1 MQAKIKTITLFFMK
15 NSVSAFPPWR
25 LNSARK
31 YCPASD
37 KSLARNKTHP
47 IITKKKGQGMY
58 YQHRLFKFIG
68 DTEFTTEIH
77 MDSEKNNY
85 NNMNV
90 ERK

>member
-1 MQAKIKTITLFFMK
+1 MEVNEAIGNKDIHIRLLQETLGDLRTENRFVKKTVIILFIMLFL
-15 NSVSAFPPWR
+15 SIAG
-25 LNSARK
+25 
-31 YCPASD
+31 
-37 KSLARNKTHP
+37 
-47 IITKKKGQGMY
+47 IIGQGMY

>member
-1 MQAKIKTITLFFMK
+1 MEIKEAIENKDIHIMLLKETL
-15 NSVSAFPPWR
+15 NDLR
-25 LNSARK
+25 TE
-31 YCPASD
+31 
-37 KSLARNKTHP
+37 NKFIKRTV
-47 IITKKKGQGMY
+47 IILFLMLFLSIAGIIGQGMF

>member
-1 MQAKIKTITLFFMK
+1 MKIDEAIGDKDIHIHLLKETLTDLRTENKFVKKTVIILFLMLFFAIAGI
-15 NSVSAFPPWR
+15 V
-25 LNSARK
+25 
-31 YCPASD
+31 
-37 KSLARNKTHP
+37 
-47 IITKKKGQGMY
+47 GQGMY

-68 DTEFTTEIH
+68 ETEFTTEIH